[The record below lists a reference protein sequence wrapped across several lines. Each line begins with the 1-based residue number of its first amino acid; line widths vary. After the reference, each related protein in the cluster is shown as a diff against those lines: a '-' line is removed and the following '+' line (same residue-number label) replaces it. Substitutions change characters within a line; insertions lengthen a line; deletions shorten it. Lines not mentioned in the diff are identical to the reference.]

1 MAIGVAAVVFALAGG
16 AVVDSG
22 VFGQLL
28 AVVANGLPVAVFVL
42 GIGTIA
48 DADAGTPPSPMPSW
62 PVDPDW
68 ATALVGR
75 RCWGHRRNSG
85 RLTARPLRSGGVVQA
100 ATIRRPGDFGISCW
114 RLGAVIA

>member
-48 DADAGTPPSPMPSW
+48 DAVTP
-62 PVDPDW
+62 
-68 ATALVGR
+68 A
-75 RCWGHRRNSG
+75 
-85 RLTARPLRSGGVVQA
+85 RLRHLCHHGQSTPTGLLRSWVAGVGVIA
-100 ATIRRPGDFGISCW
+100 ATV
-114 RLGAVIA
+114 GA